1 MIKAVKYIF
10 IMLGIVLLINASI
23 LLLTVNF
30 TLGILLEA
38 ALGAVI
44 LLYGVWFE
52 KLKSKKLVH
61 IIVCAGLAA
70 IIGFCSFLYAYGSI
84 DNVDYTEKTVI
95 VLGCGLSGDKV
106 SNDLAKRLNEAV
118 FYHEKNPDAV
128 IIVSGGQGPQ
138 EEVAE
143 AFAMK
148 NYLVEKGIP
157 EDKIIMEDKST
168 STITNLANSHK
179 IMQDKNLP
187 DDSVVVVSQAYHIY
201 RAVSYAEA
209 EGLKATHLGADMRL
223 GGLPSCCLREILA
236 IAKMW
241 VFD

>member
-1 MIKAVKYIF
+1 MLRTIKI
-10 IMLGIVLLINASI
+10 ILILLGTVLLINASI
-23 LLLTVNF
+23 LLMTVNF
-30 TLGILLEA
+30 SLGILIEG
-38 ALGAVI
+38 ALGVVI
-44 LLYGVWFE
+44 LLYGILLE
-52 KLKSKKLVH
+52 KLKSKKLLHV
-61 IIVCAGLAA
+61 VFCSGLATV
-70 IIGFCSFLYAYGSI
+70 IGFCTFLYAYGNI

-118 FYHEKNPDAV
+118 YYHEKNPDAV

-138 EEVAE
+138 EEVTE

-148 NYLVEKGIP
+148 SYLLEKGIA

-168 STITNLANSHK
+168 STITNLAFSHK
-179 IMQDKNLP
+179 IMKEKNLP

-209 EGLKATHLGADMRL
+209 EGLKATHLGAEMRL

>member
-1 MIKAVKYIF
+1 MRKAIKF
-10 IMLGIVLLINASI
+10 ILILSGIVLLINASI

-44 LLYGVWFE
+44 LLYGVYFE
-52 KLKSKKLVH
+52 KLKSKKLINV
-61 IIVCAGLAA
+61 IFCSGLAFV
-70 IIGFCSFLYAYGSI
+70 IGFCTFICAYGNI

-138 EEVAE
+138 EEVTE
-143 AFAMK
+143 AYAMK
-148 NYLVEKGIP
+148 NYLLEKGIA

-187 DDSVVVVSQAYHIY
+187 DDSVVVVSQNYHIY
-201 RAVSYAEA
+201 RAVSYAKA
-209 EGLKATHLGADMRL
+209 EGLKVTHLGADMRL